1 MSQRMGE
8 QSPSSFIVMDSMNDH
23 GAITVQPVDGHSTY
37 HVVDYADRKTHEHL
51 ASLTEGSK
59 IRMSV
64 ERAGVRANVWRATKL
79 AAGTGKASRISA

>member
-1 MSQRMGE
+1 
-8 QSPSSFIVMDSMNDH
+8 MNDH

-37 HVVDYADRKTHEHL
+37 HVVDYADGKTHEHL

-59 IRMSV
+59 VHMSV

-79 AAGTGKASRISA
+79 AAGAGKVTRVRA